1 MLYPCVVA
9 VVVIYCYFTMS
20 ASTQTINIRLMANAA
35 TFSVEV
41 DFSSTV
47 LELKQLIAGS
57 DKADCEPERQKLV
70 YKGKILKDDDT
81 LESYGV

>member
-1 MLYPCVVA
+1 MYLCVVA
-9 VVVIYCYFTMS
+9 VVIIYCYFTMS

-47 LELKQLIAGS
+47 LELKKLIAGS

>member
-1 MLYPCVVA
+1 
-9 VVVIYCYFTMS
+9 
-20 ASTQTINIRLMANAA
+20 MANAA

-41 DFSSTV
+41 DFSATV
-47 LELKQLIAGS
+47 AELKAQIASS

-81 LESYGV
+81 LESYGTQSLYRDVSSPRLRRNGHERASVV